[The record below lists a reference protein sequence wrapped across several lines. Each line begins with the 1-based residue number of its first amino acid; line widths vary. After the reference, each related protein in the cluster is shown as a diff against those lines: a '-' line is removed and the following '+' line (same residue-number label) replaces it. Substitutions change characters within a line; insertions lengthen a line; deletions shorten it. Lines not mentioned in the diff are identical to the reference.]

1 MSTSKCVGIDLGTTN
16 SVIAMMADD
25 NKTIV
30 CRTDRAGRKTF
41 PSVIVYDRKTKGVK
55 AGQIA
60 FNRRGTVPEPIVSV
74 KSHMGDANYRATT
87 GPLTLSPVEVSA
99 EVLKAMKQQMEDY
112 LHTKPEYADYVVD
125 RAVITI
131 PAYFAS
137 NAREATTKAGEL
149 AGLKVEFTLQEP
161 TAAAL
166 YYCFK
171 NGIDNGIFMV
181 YDLGGGTFDVSIVR
195 LDEGDAYVLG
205 IAGNNYLGGDNFDD
219 ALARHLL
226 DELIDSDEGYDL
238 EDMDINRD
246 EEDKRR
252 FTRLKLSAEVI
263 KKALSTQEEYFE
275 STDGIFEDKCGAKVN
290 LAATVTAEEF
300 EDLIRPMLESTLDE
314 CHKALRE
321 AEDQYGVTLD
331 MIDGVLLVGGS
342 THIPLV
348 GKIIEENFTDPSL
361 PAHTKRPKPL
371 IDEPDMAVGYGA
383 AIAAAST
390 GAKSQHEVQTRAGKT
405 ISVTASFDPGLGY
418 GGISMVE
425 GHLSAEG
432 GDLPDDI
439 YAKVSRA
446 AGGCKKEFLV
456 NEDGSFVF
464 EDLEYEGDSDLY
476 SCQFLS
482 GGKVILETT
491 FDAAATGGGGIPVVL
506 SRNYYIE
513 TLDELTGAIK
523 MVKLMKKGTPLPCS
537 QDFKFTTN
545 STNPYFV
552 RLRFFEERDFLKQLT
567 MNFDKPAAPGTEIRL
582 SLSFDRSSRFSVRA
596 ESAGVVVESVV
607 EPSPAP
613 ELPARD
619 EVDEVIHAVRE
630 GIALIPEAGK
640 RVVAEKQLNR
650 LVSSLQNAI
659 DAGDAYQAKELLNSI
674 RQFTRVQGGGADG
687 GFQSGPAALSPS
699 REEFE
704 AKVSALQQLN
714 RESDKGSDEIA
725 RDIARTAS
733 AGYRAYENEDQVAL
747 SKACEELDQFQEL
760 LKEETSQQERP
771 PMWMVC
777 AYFAQTILDLISKYQ
792 QNSDLPTAFRRQY
805 DRYVSEDIRRC
816 RDIQSECRFMPEEQ
830 DCMGYL
836 QTIREIYPRW
846 EQCGKQMD
854 PNSSLPGMP

>member
-348 GKIIEENFTDPSL
+348 AKIIEEHFTNPKLPS
-361 PAHTKRPKPL
+361 HTKRPKPL

-390 GAKSQHEVQTRAGKT
+390 GAMSKHEVETSSGKT
-405 ISVTASFDPGLGY
+405 VSITAAFDPGVGY

-439 YAKVSRA
+439 YAEVSRA
-446 AGGCKKEFLV
+446 AGGRKKEFLV

-464 EDLEYEGDSDLY
+464 EDLDYEGDSDLY
-476 SCQFLS
+476 NCRFLS
-482 GGKVILETT
+482 GGKVILEAT
-491 FDAAATGGGGIPVVL
+491 FDAAATGGGSIPVVL

-523 MVKLMKKGTPLPCS
+523 KVLLMKKGTPLPCS
-537 QDFKFTTN
+537 QDFRFTTN

-567 MNFDKPAAPGTEIRL
+567 LNFDKPVAPGTEIRL
-582 SLSFDRSSRFSVRA
+582 SLSFDRSSIFSVRA
-596 ESAGVVVESVV
+596 ESAGVVVESQV

-613 ELPARD
+613 ELPPQDETDRDVSNAR
-619 EVDEVIHAVRE
+619 ERI
-630 GIALIPEAGK
+630 GLIPEPGK
-640 RVVAEKQLNR
+640 RVVAEKQLSR
-650 LVSSLQNAI
+650 LVNSLNNAI
-659 DAGDAYQAKELLNSI
+659 GAGDAYQAKEILGTI
-674 RQFTRVQGGGADG
+674 RGLGRGE
-687 GFQSGPAALSPS
+687 GFQSKPAGLTPS
-699 REEFE
+699 REDFE
-704 AKVSALQQLN
+704 AKVNAVQQLN
-714 RESDKGSDEIA
+714 RESEKGSDEIA
-725 RDIARTAS
+725 REIRQTAT
-733 AGYRAYENEDQVAL
+733 AGYRAYDNDDQAAL
-747 SKACEELDQFQEL
+747 NKACEELDQFREM
-760 LKEETSQQERP
+760 LKEEQSSQERP

-777 AYFAQTILDLISKYQ
+777 AYFAQQIMDVISKYQ
-792 QNSDLPTAFRRQY
+792 QDTELPPAARKQF
-805 DRYVSEDIRRC
+805 DRYVREDIRRC
-816 RDIQSECRFMPEEQ
+816 QEIQSECRFMPEEK
-830 DCMGYL
+830 DCMPHL

-846 EQCGKQMD
+846 DQCSKLMNDSG
-854 PNSSLPGMP
+854 LPGMP